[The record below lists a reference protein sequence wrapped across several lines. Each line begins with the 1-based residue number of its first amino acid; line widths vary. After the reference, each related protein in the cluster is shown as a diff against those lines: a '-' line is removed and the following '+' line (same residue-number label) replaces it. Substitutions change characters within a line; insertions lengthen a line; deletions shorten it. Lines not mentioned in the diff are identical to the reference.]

1 MCLAKVYFGGSSEDK
16 PLIEDITSIKS
27 VGDKLLVT
35 TLFGEQQEIEAAI
48 KEIDFKSSNIILEK
62 SG

>member
-1 MCLAKVYFGGSSEDK
+1 MCLAKVYVGGSSEDK
-16 PLIEDITSIKS
+16 PLMEDITSIKS
-27 VGDKLLVT
+27 VGGKLLVT

>member
-1 MCLAKVYFGGSSEDK
+1 MCLAKVYFGASSEDK
-16 PLIEDITSIKS
+16 PLMEDITSIKS